1 MTRHDARSFH
11 QPPPRQA
18 APARRQ
24 PVQAPVIDDEEEA
37 FDLFEDEDKQE
48 AAAQEPEPL
57 VLSYWNNRFAT
68 RHTGDLP
75 RAASSAPE
83 TTARPAARPHMPRPR
98 RVPEEQDDDQQVPPV
113 AHRPARRRRSGV
125 LYTVA
130 GMLSMAGLVVGLN
143 SLGAWWQGVQDD
155 WHYGMPR
162 TYQMDAVVGHH
173 HDSAAHPTHLIALNL
188 DGQVEVI
195 ELAAGDPSAARV
207 YPGPLLTGPH
217 KDEVVVTLS
226 IADVDHDGT
235 PDLIVHVGES
245 EFVLYNNGHDD
256 QFHSTQTSK

>member
-1 MTRHDARSFH
+1 M
-11 QPPPRQA
+11 
-18 APARRQ
+18 
-24 PVQAPVIDDEEEA
+24 DDEEEEA
-37 FDLFEDEDKQE
+37 FDLFEDEDEQE
-48 AAAQEPEPL
+48 AAATAEPEPL
-57 VLSYWNNRFAT
+57 VLSYWHNRFAT
-68 RHTGDLP
+68 HRHTGDLP
-75 RAASSAPE
+75 HAAAPAPH
-83 TTARPAARPHMPRPR
+83 TAARPHTPRSR
-98 RVPEEQDDDQQVPPV
+98 RVPEEQDDDRQALPV

-143 SLGAWWQGVQDD
+143 SLGAWWQGVQDA

-245 EFVLYNNGHDD
+245 EFVLYNTGHDD
-256 QFHSTQTSK
+256 QFHSTQTNK

>member
-1 MTRHDARSFH
+1 MTRSDARSFH
-11 QPPPRQA
+11 QPPPRHA

-24 PVQAPVIDDEEEA
+24 PVQAPVIDDEEEM
-37 FDLFEDEDKQE
+37 FDLFEDEDEQE
-48 AAAQEPEPL
+48 AATTAEPEPL

-68 RHTGDLP
+68 RHTGELP
-75 RAASSAPE
+75 RAASSAPQ
-83 TTARPAARPHMPRPR
+83 TAARPHTPRPR
-98 RVPEEQDDDQQVPPV
+98 PVQEEQDDDRQALPV

-125 LYTVA
+125 LYTLA

-173 HDSAAHPTHLIALNL
+173 HD
-188 DGQVEVI
+188 
-195 ELAAGDPSAARV
+195 SAARV